1 MPLACELHIR
11 IAAVCPIHGV
21 SIGAEDDRATW
32 TVSFDGAATD
42 AQKSAAYG
50 IIAAFESTEQIEP
63 RLVPKRYII
72 DRLHTAGKLD
82 AAMAALAAADTYTQ
96 QRWITRDSVYFNDP
110 TCLAVLAAIGADPAV
125 IMAP

>member
-1 MPLACELHIR
+1 MPIACELHTK
-11 IAAVCPIHGV
+11 IARVCPIHGI
-21 SIGAEDDRATW
+21 SIGTEDDRTTW
-32 TVSFDGAATD
+32 IISFDGAATA
-42 AQKSAAYG
+42 AQMSAAQG
-50 IIAAFESTEQIEP
+50 VIAAFEPTEQIEP

-72 DRLHTAGKLD
+72 DRLHAAGKLD

-96 QRWITRDSVYFNDP
+96 QRWMTRDSVYADDP